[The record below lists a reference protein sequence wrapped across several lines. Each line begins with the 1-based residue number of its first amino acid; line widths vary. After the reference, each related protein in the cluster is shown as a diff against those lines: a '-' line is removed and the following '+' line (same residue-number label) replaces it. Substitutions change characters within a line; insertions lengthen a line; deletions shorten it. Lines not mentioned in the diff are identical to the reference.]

1 MVESELTA
9 SRERERERDL
19 DRQRPREAAAGGKSE
34 RAVMT
39 VMLIT
44 GLFASCA
51 EAALLTHDAD
61 SFSLRAK
68 VTELMHSDTQS
79 YNQL

>member
-1 MVESELTA
+1 M
-9 SRERERERDL
+9 R
-19 DRQRPREAAAGGKSE
+19 E

-44 GLFASCA
+44 VLFASCA

-61 SFSLRAK
+61 SLGLRAK
-68 VTELMHSDTQS
+68 VTELTHADTHTLTYCDS
-79 YNQL
+79 YNQLYRPNRRHFISQG